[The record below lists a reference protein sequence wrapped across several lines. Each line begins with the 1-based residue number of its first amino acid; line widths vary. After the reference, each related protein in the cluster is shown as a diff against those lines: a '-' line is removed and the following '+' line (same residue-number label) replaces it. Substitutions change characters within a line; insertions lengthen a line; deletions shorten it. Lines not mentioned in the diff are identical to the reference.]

1 MTGLDVS
8 GAPVRLERLRKHYG
22 PVIAV
27 DGIDLDLEAGEFVTL
42 LGPSGSGKTT
52 TLMMMAGFQ
61 EVTDGAVLVG
71 GRDITDLPP
80 HKRDIGVVFQHYA
93 LFPHKRVAENIAFPL
108 RMRRVAKSEI
118 DRRVNEALALVRLS
132 GLERR
137 FPRELSGGQQQRV
150 ALARAIVFEPG
161 LALMDEPLGAL
172 DRQLRE
178 EMQYEIKRLQQA
190 LGVTVVYVTHDQ
202 GEALVMSDRI
212 AVMNHGRI
220 EQCAPPASLYDRPET
235 AFVSTFVGESNIIE
249 GTASSASRDE
259 IVLSAPSGLT
269 AVGRGSGTIEAGTA
283 IVATIRPEKLEIAG
297 VAPTD
302 GEPDAIGDNVEIAT
316 CEEAFY
322 AGDASRY
329 TFRMTTGEQVVLRIQ
344 NRPGADR
351 VSVGDRCQ
359 LRWAA
364 DDMRIFAAGH
374 SEAWTEPEGK
384 GTLSGSADG

>member
-22 PVIAV
+22 SVIAV

-61 EVTDGAVLVG
+61 EVTDGAVFVG

-118 DRRVNEALALVRLS
+118 DRRVTDALSLVRLS
-132 GLERR
+132 GLEQRL
-137 FPRELSGGQQQRV
+137 PRELSGGQQQRV
-150 ALARAIVFEPG
+150 ALARALVFEPG

-178 EMQYEIKRLQQA
+178 EMQYEIKRLQAA

-212 AVMNHGRI
+212 AVMNRGHI
-220 EQCAPPASLYDRPET
+220 EQCDAPRTLYDTPAT
-235 AFVSTFVGESNIIE
+235 AFVSTFVGESNVLR
-249 GTASSASRDE
+249 GTAADRPGDAISLVTDG
-259 IVLSAPSGLT
+259 GLR
-269 AVGRGSGTIEAGTA
+269 AMGRGSSDIRPGDA
-283 IVATIRPEKLEIAG
+283 ILATIRPEKLEFELGAAS
-297 VAPTD
+297 VS
-302 GEPDAIGDNVEIAT
+302 GESDPGPNRTTAT
-316 CEEAFY
+316 CTEAIY
-322 AGDASRY
+322 AGDGSRY
-329 TFRMTTGEQVVLRIQ
+329 TLRTDGADQLIVRIQ
-344 NRPGADR
+344 NRPDARR
-351 VSVGDRCQ
+351 VDTGEQVA
-359 LRWAA
+359 LHWAV
-364 DDMRIFAAGH
+364 DDLRIFPASE
-374 SEAWTEPEGK
+374 SEAWTKPEEVTAG
-384 GTLSGSADG
+384 LDR